1 MNNDVNSPRRIQ
13 PVKPLHSLHNID
25 SLMARL
31 DQARP
36 IYDKIVAHKQAFSTQ
51 AGENTVTRTGGCKTA
66 NPLDEWTDVT
76 DEPIHVLALLEK
88 QGLIATIKVGSHYY
102 SRPAE

>member
-1 MNNDVNSPRRIQ
+1 LQ
-13 PVKPLHSLHNID
+13 PVKPLSSRHNID
-25 SLMARL
+25 SLIARL

-36 IYDKIVAHKQAFSTQ
+36 IYDAIVRHKQQFATAGIGSTVMR
-51 AGENTVTRTGGCKTA
+51 AGGCKNA

-76 DEPIHVLALLEK
+76 DQPVHVLALLEK
-88 QGLIATIKVGSHYY
+88 QGLIATIKIGSRYY